1 MSVSVRRAMSAVLPA
16 SALATAIAVPLVL
29 GACMTRDLAPLTP
42 CTTSGVRLDVHQA
55 ATDKVDLLFLID
67 DSGSM
72 EVEQRRL
79 ADQIERLV
87 TLLTTGDRDGD
98 GAQDFTPV
106 ADLQVAIVSSDLGTG
121 GIAATTCNDAVDFG
135 DDGVARTAGAADDA
149 TCAPTYDPVQR
160 YNVRDPDANPARFAH
175 DVACVARLG
184 TTGCAF
190 EHQLEA
196 VLKAVTPSAS
206 PIRFHAGTLG
216 QGDRANAGFVREDS
230 ILAVVLLSDEDDCS
244 ASDPELFR
252 DGPGPYDGYPPNQ
265 RCAFYDDA
273 LHPVARYVDGLRAL
287 RADQPERLLFAAI
300 VGVPPDMVTD
310 PAHVDYDALLAD
322 SRMQPRPLTGTN
334 ELDAV
339 CRDPAGGV
347 QSAAYPA
354 RRIVSVARGL
364 GEAGVVQSIC
374 QSDYRPALDALVR
387 KIASVIDAVCLPRA
401 LAPNAEGRVA
411 CDVVE
416 VLPTSGD
423 ATRCAELVDRG
434 REGSPLRMEDGH
446 EVCRVAQAPREGGG
460 VGWYYDDFSD
470 VTARKCG
477 AGGRRIAF
485 TTGAEPVRGARVRLE
500 CLQASAATG
509 TGVPLG
515 SPCGAACPT
524 GLFCDEATRTCQR
537 ACASDADCGSLTCNL
552 APATPFCVSPTCGDG
567 V

>member
-1 MSVSVRRAMSAVLPA
+1 MSVSVRRAMPEMLR
-16 SALATAIAVPLVL
+16 TAIAIAIPLAL

-42 CTTSGVRLDVHQA
+42 CTTSGVQLQVQQA

-106 ADLQVAIVSSDLGTG
+106 ADLQVAMVSSDMGTG
-121 GIAATTCNDAVDFG
+121 GVAAPTCNDAVDFG
-135 DDGVARTAGAADDA
+135 DDGIARTAGASGDA
-149 TCAPTYDPVQR
+149 TCAPSYAPVQR
-160 YNVRDPDANPARFAH
+160 YNVRDPDANPTRFAH

-184 TTGCAF
+184 TSGCAF
-190 EHQLEA
+190 EHQLES
-196 VLKAVTPSAS
+196 VLKAVTPSGSA
-206 PIRFHAGTLG
+206 IRFHADTVG
-216 QGDRANAGFVREDS
+216 QGDRANVGFVREDS
-230 ILAVVLLSDEDDCS
+230 ILAVVVLSDEDDCS
-244 ASDPELFR
+244 AADPELFR
-252 DGPGPYDGYPPNQ
+252 EGAGPYDGYPPNQ
-265 RCAFYDDA
+265 RCAFYDGA

-300 VGVPPDMVTD
+300 VGVPPDLVAD
-310 PAHVDYDALLAD
+310 PAHVNYDALLAD
-322 SRMQPRPLTGTN
+322 PRMQPRPLAGTN
-334 ELDAV
+334 ELEAV
-339 CRDPAGGV
+339 CRDPAGGT

-354 RRIVSVARGL
+354 RRIVGVARGL

-401 LAPNAEGRVA
+401 LAPNSEGRVA

-423 ATRCAELVDRG
+423 ATRCAELADRG
-434 REGSPLRMEDGH
+434 REAVPLRIEAGH
-446 EVCRVAQAPREGGG
+446 EVCRVTQAPRETAGTAI
-460 VGWYYDDFSD
+460 GWYYDDFSD
-470 VTARKCG
+470 VTVGKCG
-477 AGGRRIAF
+477 TQGRRIAF
-485 TTGAEPVRGARVRLE
+485 TAGAEPVRGALVRLE
-500 CLQASAATG
+500 CLQSSAASG

-515 SPCGAACPT
+515 TPCTDACPT
-524 GLFCDEATRTCQR
+524 GLFCDPSSRTCQR
-537 ACASDADCGSLTCNL
+537 ACTSDADCGPLTCN
-552 APATPFCVSPTCGDG
+552 PSGFCISPTCGG
-567 V
+567 TELTN